1 MLVWVLSE
9 TDTKN
14 GIKCAKDFKE
24 VPVNEI

>member
-9 TDTKN
+9 TDTKMELSVQ
-14 GIKCAKDFKE
+14 KTLRE